1 MKFHSILKTDKKKKQ
16 QQHIEHEIDSKWNTI
31 CLHLQQKRMEPNQM
45 YSEKKRKHFTIS
57 SARHNKSIEISIF
70 SIHFGVFTSYICV
83 YRLYWIKSH
92 FLFTQ
97 THTHSKKRA
106 IMEHFVQSIS
116 SAIIQCKHVYVRR
129 VCLCHSAN
137 AHSNTPMRASEC
149 LLNVDKTSQEQLN
162 RRKKKTV
169 CTHSANIVRHIITYT
184 LSQSV
189 VCLLGVCSF
198 AYIFLG

>member
-1 MKFHSILKTDKKKKQ
+1 MKLIRNEIRYVYTCSRRGRNPIKCTVRKRESISQFHPRV
-16 QQHIEHEIDSKWNTI
+16 TI
-31 CLHLQQKRMEPNQM
+31 KVSRYRFFPFIPVYLPASH
-45 YSEKKRKHFTIS
+45 
-57 SARHNKSIEISIF
+57 
-70 SIHFGVFTSYICV
+70 ICV

-97 THTHSKKRA
+97 IHTHSKKRA